1 MRKFIYLFIAI
12 ISFASCKSVS
22 KMVEKGEYDQAFNYA
37 IKKLTGEKN
46 KKTEYVKALEK
57 AYAKLNANTL
67 KEIDRLNPSAKP
79 ENWSRVLDLYRS
91 IEERQ
96 DRLDPLLPLVSEDGY
111 KAKFDMT
118 SYRSEIVKAEDN
130 TCEYYYNNAINLIE
144 KSRKTGDRILARQ
157 AYDELRKVDD
167 IKLNYKETETYKLR
181 ALDLGVTK
189 IKFEVYSQLKD
200 FMSSRI
206 EDHIFDL
213 PVAKLDE
220 FWYDFTFENIGKSPD
235 YIVAIDLESIFFSP
249 ERERVNT
256 YTETKEAA
264 IEEGNSG
271 TTKDTL
277 KRAVSKVKFE
287 TVKADITEIFRE
299 KQSELHG
306 KIRIIEVRTNKVAK
320 SLPVNVFYEFI
331 GYSCGYTGDKRALS
345 DETTQKL
352 DNFLEPFPSDL
363 LMSDNLA
370 AAFNDGIIKE
380 VKKYKFY

>member
-256 YTETKEAA
+256 YAETREVA

-277 KRAVSKVKFE
+277 KTAVTKVKFE
-287 TVKADITEIFRE
+287 TVKANITEVFRE

-306 KIRIIEVRTNKVAK
+306 KIRIIEVRTNKVVK
-320 SLPVNVFYEFI
+320 SLPVNVFYEFN

-345 DETTQKL
+345 DETTKKL
-352 DNFLEPFPSDL
+352 DNFLEPFPTDL